1 MSCNVYIVEEEM
13 NFNKVVT
20 RWLKNEGWNVKSFFS
35 GNEAMSSICE
45 RPDIWILNINLPD
58 MKGYDLIYDI
68 KKNNKDTPVIFMA
81 DNFTITERVF
91 SLEIGGDDYIQK
103 PFSPREL
110 IIRVHRLLEKI
121 CKEGSIFGA
130 IETLNF
136 QEYKIHKGKRVVLKE
151 NDVIELT
158 SKEFDLLTIFAQNIG
173 QALSREQ
180 LLNNVWG
187 INSYINDRVVDD
199 LLRRLRRKLPNLR
212 IETIYGYGYRA
223 CC

>member
-1 MSCNVYIVEEEM
+1 MSCKVYIVEEEM
-13 NFNKVVT
+13 NFNKVIT

-35 GNEAMSSICE
+35 GNAAMNSICE
-45 RPDIWILNINLPD
+45 TPDIWILNINLPD

-68 KKNNKDTPVIFMA
+68 KKNKKDTPVIFMA
-81 DNFTITERVF
+81 NNFTITERVF

-121 CKEGSIFGA
+121 CKEGSIFRSSG
-130 IETLNF
+130 TLNF
-136 QEYKIHKGKRVVLKE
+136 QEYTIHKGKRVVLKD

-158 SKEFDLLTIFAQNIG
+158 SKEFDLLTIFAQNMG

-180 LLNNVWG
+180 LLNQVWG
-187 INSYINDRVVDD
+187 VNSYINDRVVDD

-223 CC
+223 CG